1 LHGQPAKL
9 TQQKPTPDRHQDCL
23 ADPNCIN
30 GAPVF
35 IADDVPPRICSAV
48 ERVCTTRLAPERSFT
63 MPSTMLRVSL
73 AAILSVTFS
82 MIALDA
88 LAEGSPQTEQSDP
101 IEPTSQS
108 GSHDQQA
115 ISATQSANDL
125 SQQRIAAHE
134 SSSRAAERRN
144 REIVE
149 SVTGNLHP
157 LSTY

>member
-1 LHGQPAKL
+1 
-9 TQQKPTPDRHQDCL
+9 
-23 ADPNCIN
+23 
-30 GAPVF
+30 
-35 IADDVPPRICSAV
+35 
-48 ERVCTTRLAPERSFT
+48 

-115 ISATQSANDL
+115 ISATHSANDL